1 MSRKTKSFHPGLHW
15 FAFGILFCL
24 ALFAFPALAPA
35 QEENKEAAKPDV
47 PSGEELDR
55 AQKLAQKVL
64 PEAFGRVKPDEMA
77 AMSNLLWRRAM
88 EPDQSPAEVYVLLDQ
103 SLLLATN
110 AGEPRQVSR
119 ALRSLDSRFKV
130 DAYEKVNFAANGMRR
145 SLRTPEQHEAMIDF
159 CMEWS
164 DRAVEEEDYMDAAR
178 FLQTAQA
185 SVRMTRN
192 PALTR
197 MLTSRINEVGELR
210 REFSR
215 IEEDMQVLKDK
226 PDDPRANLQVGKYLA
241 LYRGEWDK
249 GLPMLAKGS
258 EQRLADLA
266 KAELSI
272 KKDAESLIAMGDQ
285 WAEAAAGESGLVGNA
300 MRERANHWYRQAL
313 PKVAGLERSA
323 LREKMQ
329 AAEVI
334 EWGDLKLL
342 PGAAAQ
348 FFVERKFEGRSINRT
363 LSDLEMDWGQGSPT
377 RGIGVDNFAVRIRTF
392 IKPPK
397 AGKYELEFFMDDLA
411 DVWLNGEKLALVRGR
426 CTMPVELYEGFN
438 ELRVDYE
445 ERGHIARL
453 IIRCKNEQMKD
464 HEPLAKPFLF
474 HSIEDA
480 EGIVIDE

>member
-1 MSRKTKSFHPGLHW
+1 MSHTSTVSYRRIHW
-15 FAFGILFCL
+15 LTFGIVFGFVLGL
-24 ALFAFPALAPA
+24 LPVSLEA
-35 QEENKEAAKPDV
+35 QAKKDESDKAEV
-47 PSGEELDR
+47 PTGEELDK

-88 EPDQSPAEVYVLLDQ
+88 EPEQGTTEVYVLLDQ

-110 AGEPRQVSR
+110 AGDPRQVSR
-119 ALRSLDSRFKV
+119 ALRSLDARFKI
-130 DAYEKVNFAANGMRR
+130 DAYEKVNLAANGMRR

-159 CMEWS
+159 CMEWA

-226 PDDPRANLQVGKYLA
+226 PDDPRANLQVGRYLA

-266 KAELSI
+266 KAELNI

-285 WAEAAAGESGLVGNA
+285 WAEAAASESGLVGNA

-377 RGIGVDNFAVRIRTF
+377 RGIGVDQFAVRVRTF

-411 DVWLNGEKLALVRGR
+411 DVWLNGEKLVLVRGR

-445 ERGHIARL
+445 ERGHVARL
-453 IIRCKNEQMKD
+453 IVRWKNEQMKD